1 MKIFRLYLFFFI
13 ALVLLSQSCVAPSLS
28 KAQSLFSATVVTDNL
43 SQLGLEGVDFEQLY
57 PIDKEVQLADR
68 PDVNYNRVLELLNKA
83 LEKEDRLRKD
93 KLLGTAVV
101 LRSLTH
107 FQLDNYEAA
116 SIDAERAQQ
125 LFEQSPELITEGGRD
140 LALAYAIGPIIGNA
154 QLFDS
159 LEDWQLDEDEELPEA
174 LEASNIYS
182 SIDLLIGTESS
193 EAMMPIR
200 IVDQLKLARSK
211 VIDSKDTE
219 IYLQNQILASL
230 MNWKRIL
237 DVQNTMARVAN
248 IFQDQPS
255 TFERWQ
261 ERKNDVV
268 DNLGLELVRLLDLA
282 GEDDPSYLQWA
293 DIITP

>member
-116 SIDAERAQQ
+116 STDAERAQQ